1 MIVEAANGPTD
12 PDADKILN
20 AAGVTVVPDI
30 LANAGGVTVSY
41 FEWVQD
47 LQRFF
52 WAENEINNRLESIM
66 KRSYRA
72 VANKAAE
79 QDTNLR
85 MGAYLLA
92 VARVAGET
100 APLLFT
106 SLGNLNW
113 SVSLNQPMASLPV
126 TIYQYAGSAFEDW
139 VQLAWV
145 GALLITAGVLAL
157 NIVARLAL
165 RRRS

>member
-1 MIVEAANGPTD
+1 MYTFSY
-12 PDADKILN
+12 KITIGQGKCDNNYAVILQILKKK
-20 AAGVTVVPDI
+20 GVVILPDI
-30 LANAGGVTVSY
+30 YANAGGVTVSY

-92 VARVAGET
+92 VARVAEAT
-100 APLLFT
+100 ELR
-106 SLGNLNW
+106 
-113 SVSLNQPMASLPV
+113 
-126 TIYQYAGSAFEDW
+126 
-139 VQLAWV
+139 
-145 GALLITAGVLAL
+145 GVYP
-157 NIVARLAL
+157 
-165 RRRS
+165 